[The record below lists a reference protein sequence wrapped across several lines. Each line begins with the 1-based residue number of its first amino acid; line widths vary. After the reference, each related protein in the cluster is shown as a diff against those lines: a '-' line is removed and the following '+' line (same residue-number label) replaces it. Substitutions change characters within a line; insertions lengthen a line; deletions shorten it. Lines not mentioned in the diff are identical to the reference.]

1 MNERTVTINPDVR
14 NDLCKDAISCTY
26 DSLSDS
32 EKETVNEFLVDVVGG
47 LSAEQIKNNWEYI
60 VEYLKEF
67 FTK

>member
-1 MNERTVTINPDVR
+1 MNERIVTINPDVR
-14 NDLCKDAISCTY
+14 NDLCKDAISRTY

-47 LSAEQIKNNWEYI
+47 LNAEQIKNNWEYI
-60 VEYLKEF
+60 VIDLKEF

>member
-1 MNERTVTINPDVR
+1 MNERIVTINPDVR
-14 NDLCKDAISCTY
+14 NDLCKDAISRTY

-32 EKETVNEFLVDVVGG
+32 EKETVNEFLVDVVGR
-47 LSAEQIKNNWEYI
+47 LNAEQIKNNWEYI

>member
-1 MNERTVTINPDVR
+1 MNERIVTINPDVR
-14 NDLCKDAISCTY
+14 NDLCKDAISRTY

-47 LSAEQIKNNWEYI
+47 LNAEQIKNNWEYI